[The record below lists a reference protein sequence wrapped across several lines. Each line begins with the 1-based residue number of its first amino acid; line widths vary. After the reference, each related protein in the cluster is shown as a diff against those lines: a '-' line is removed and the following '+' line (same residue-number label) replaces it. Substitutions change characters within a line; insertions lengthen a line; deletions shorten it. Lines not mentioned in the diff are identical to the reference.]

1 MAKKGPN
8 GSKCQK
14 KAKICIFGAFK
25 MIGENSEKRAKTG
38 QKWPK
43 WPNLSKK
50 GEKEVKL
57 TRENGEKRPALS
69 AACLRTSPPSCR
81 VGSNPPDVIFI
92 KKGTNLIKKVQ
103 IRTFFSRNVPDF
115 DNLVLLTSCHTLVVR
130 AADRRIVPRHSAVQF
145 VALTINDG

>member
-1 MAKKGPN
+1 
-8 GSKCQK
+8 
-14 KAKICIFGAFK
+14 
-25 MIGENSEKRAKTG
+25 MIGQNSEKRTKTG
-38 QKWPK
+38 QKRPK

-92 KKGTNLIKKVQ
+92 KKGPNLIKKVQ
-103 IRTFFSRNVPDF
+103 IGTFFSRNVPDF

-130 AADRRIVPRHSAVQF
+130 AMDRRIVPKHSVVQIL
-145 VALTINDG
+145 ALTITMGKSSAVALDITELAQRLQ